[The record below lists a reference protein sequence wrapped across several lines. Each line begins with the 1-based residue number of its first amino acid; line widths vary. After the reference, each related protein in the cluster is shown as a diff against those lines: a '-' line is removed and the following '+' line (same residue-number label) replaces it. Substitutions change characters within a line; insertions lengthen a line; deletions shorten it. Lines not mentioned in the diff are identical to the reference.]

1 MDHVLS
7 YNFDEIEYTVR
18 QDIHAT
24 SARLNAALDDLRAQ
38 IAPLQQVWTREAAE
52 AYRVEQA
59 RWEQAVTA
67 LNEILFSL
75 GNAVRDGAEDVA
87 ATDRTAA
94 NAWGVLTPH
103 GQDPVRS
110 RLEGSQ
116 RDCTVLSALARNAV
130 AIAIE
135 FRKVIRRVLSDVA
148 DAVCLGLAAIVVWA
162 RRAGNWSEPSC
173 DSGGKESGRRKNAKH
188 LHSIVILKYWRLTG
202 RCARSVHSE
211 GTAIPSQGIRCFPT
225 FANAEVC
232 TRVVIGRQRQPSRRT
247 RHAEAKSPCLTPARL
262 GYCGGHAR
270 QPAQIGLRARSVI
283 ASGNLEDLGR
293 PGIGPAVALDA
304 AHRT

>member
-52 AYRVEQA
+52 AYRLEQA

-94 NAWGVLTPH
+94 NAWG
-103 GQDPVRS
+103 
-110 RLEGSQ
+110 
-116 RDCTVLSALARNAV
+116 
-130 AIAIE
+130 
-135 FRKVIRRVLSDVA
+135 
-148 DAVCLGLAAIVVWA
+148 
-162 RRAGNWSEPSC
+162 
-173 DSGGKESGRRKNAKH
+173 
-188 LHSIVILKYWRLTG
+188 Y
-202 RCARSVHSE
+202 
-211 GTAIPSQGIRCFPT
+211 
-225 FANAEVC
+225 
-232 TRVVIGRQRQPSRRT
+232 
-247 RHAEAKSPCLTPARL
+247 
-262 GYCGGHAR
+262 
-270 QPAQIGLRARSVI
+270 
-283 ASGNLEDLGR
+283 
-293 PGIGPAVALDA
+293 
-304 AHRT
+304 